1 MRRPRRRSAVSIAND
16 KVPITMACRLVG
28 MDIDDDIAYGRSM
41 KVHCPFGELYHTDQ
55 GVEPAFRIYVDSN
68 SAYCFACSTYF
79 TPVWL
84 VSQAWDQQPAQVA
97 VELLERIGIKPA
109 SLADAWAQAAV
120 RDVVPD
126 AGLLAEALKTFC
138 GRICVDWDDAQFEP
152 ATAGLLSRCLA
163 LLDLVHTEGEARQ
176 WLDEC
181 KKVMRAALQ
190 HRNGLQKSTRVVD
203 SR

>member
-1 MRRPRRRSAVSIAND
+1 MNRPRRRSAVSIAND
-16 KVPITMACRLVG
+16 KVPITLACRIAG

-41 KVHCPFGELYHTDQ
+41 KVYCPFGELYHSDQ

-84 VSQAWDQQPAQVA
+84 VAQVWDQQPAQVA
-97 VELLERIGIKPA
+97 VELLERVGIKPV

-120 RDVVPD
+120 RDVAPD
-126 AGLLAEALKTFC
+126 TSLLAEALKLFC

-152 ATAGLLSRCLA
+152 DTAGLLSRCLA

-181 KKVMRAALQ
+181 KKVMRAALAQ
-190 HRNGLQKSTRVVD
+190 RESLPTSRVLLD
-203 SR
+203 